1 MDMEARDVGNLLCV
15 LTFLFL
21 LAYYSYICLRIRQY
35 DHATNV
41 RLAVLNI
48 VSAVIY
54 LLSAPLPFIK
64 NGCEI
69 FYNAAGTLYLGSQLL
84 LFSNRVIFSFYQM
97 DLNTQA
103 VLKTIVLAIL
113 VAGSATTT
121 AYLGMRTNLVGV
133 MTPGEYS
140 CYLIRNGSAQ
150 SLSGYS
156 RIAVTVSMVVV
167 AVGMGVVFIYAVI
180 GIMEFKRTPTARKQH
195 LATIHLALF
204 SFGSSAINQAMNAMD
219 QMNMLTGLSA
229 ARKAQEV
236 LDSVIALTLAVMVHR
251 NIAAT
256 RSSRIRSTES
266 AQSRHRQQVTQV
278 RSVTSEDAA
287 VESIL

>member
-1 MDMEARDVGNLLCV
+1 
-15 LTFLFL
+15 
-21 LAYYSYICLRIRQY
+21 
-35 DHATNV
+35 
-41 RLAVLNI
+41 
-48 VSAVIY
+48 
-54 LLSAPLPFIK
+54 
-64 NGCEI
+64 
-69 FYNAAGTLYLGSQLL
+69 
-84 LFSNRVIFSFYQM
+84 M